1 MLLTHDCLIRIILQ
15 SLTEEAFVEAT
26 VSAMILL
33 FHRLL
38 GARQAVYVTYAD
50 IDFFLSIV
58 DSVNLSLHVVIHL
71 SDLAYHY
78 LNLRDAFVRL
88 IIESMQFL
96 HLFLNLLLAGVG
108 LQLSVDALNV

>member
-38 GARQAVYVTYAD
+38 GARQAIYVT
-50 IDFFLSIV
+50 
-58 DSVNLSLHVVIHL
+58 
-71 SDLAYHY
+71 
-78 LNLRDAFVRL
+78 
-88 IIESMQFL
+88 
-96 HLFLNLLLAGVG
+96 
-108 LQLSVDALNV
+108 